1 MRLSCSWWF
10 RSCLPSRLSG
20 CRGGG
25 GVCWPYRNRPHCQV
39 VILYSFLGNPVTSGT
54 LVYTAV
60 WQGLGKAKMPFYAT
74 TIGMWIIR
82 IFSGYFLGV
91 SLGMGLAGVWI
102 ATVVDNVWRA
112 IFLYV
117 MYRRYLVKRKF

>member
-1 MRLSCSWWF
+1 M
-10 RSCLPSRLSG
+10 
-20 CRGGG
+20 
-25 GVCWPYRNRPHCQV
+25 
-39 VILYSFLGNPVTSGT
+39 TSGT

-74 TIGMWIIR
+74 RQLGCGSSE
-82 IFSGYFLGV
+82 FSGYFLGV

>member
-1 MRLSCSWWF
+1 MDFNLLDGSGF
-10 RSCLPSRLSG
+10 RGYLAFWTRIIKSLFTDNKAAIAAS
-20 CRGGG
+20 
-25 GVCWPYRNRPHCQV
+25 QV

-102 ATVVDNVWRA
+102 STVVDNVCRA
-112 IFLYV
+112 VFLYV
-117 MYRRYLVKRKF
+117 MYRRYLIKRKF

>member
-1 MRLSCSWWF
+1 MVLVSGSILFFGQGLSSF
-10 RSCLPSRLSG
+10 FTDNKAAIAAS
-20 CRGGG
+20 
-25 GVCWPYRNRPHCQV
+25 QV
-39 VILYSFLGNPVTSGT
+39 VILYSFLGNPVTSAT

-60 WQGLGKAKMPFYAT
+60 WQGLGKAKIPFYAT
-74 TIGMWIIR
+74 TIGMWLIR

-112 IFLYV
+112 VFLYV
-117 MYRRYLVKRKF
+117 MYRRYLIKRKF

>member
-1 MRLSCSWWF
+1 
-10 RSCLPSRLSG
+10 
-20 CRGGG
+20 
-25 GVCWPYRNRPHCQV
+25 
-39 VILYSFLGNPVTSGT
+39 
-54 LVYTAV
+54 
-60 WQGLGKAKMPFYAT
+60 
-74 TIGMWIIR
+74 
-82 IFSGYFLGV
+82 V

>member
-1 MRLSCSWWF
+1 MVLVSGGILLFGTRII
-10 RSCLPSRLSG
+10 RSL
-20 CRGGG
+20 
-25 GVCWPYRNRPHCQV
+25 YRYKAAIAASQV
-39 VILYSFLGNPVTSGT
+39 VILYSFLGNPVTSAT

-112 IFLYV
+112 VFLYV
-117 MYRRYLVKRKF
+117 MYRRYLIKRKF